1 MTSESLGERRWEL
14 LESANFLWWWAIIR
28 SSLERNYIITKGVG
42 CIVELFPWLQD
53 DLVLLEGIDSES
65 ASELEFNSEN
75 EEGGA
80 VTTNEV
86 S

>member
-1 MTSESLGERRWEL
+1 M
-14 LESANFLWWWAIIR
+14 
-28 SSLERNYIITKGVG
+28 
-42 CIVELFPWLQD
+42 
-53 DLVLLEGIDSES
+53 LLEGIDSES